1 MRRERQGREEA
12 SPERLAVNRTGDA
25 HRAQEIADGVE
36 VFTNIARA
44 GGGIR
49 SVDAGAGDESGA
61 PG

>member
-1 MRRERQGREEA
+1 VREEA
-12 SPERLAVNRTGDA
+12 SPERLAVNRPGDA
-25 HRAQEIADGVE
+25 HRAKEIADGVE
-36 VFTNIARA
+36 VLTDIARA